1 MRLERCWGGEG
12 FLKLFSCLPACQTL
26 VMERTGA
33 FVLFGDL
40 VRRFWSRTT
49 LKVQTLEVNTWSF
62 LSFPA
67 CILVLD
73 KPTYIRGRRT
83 HRPTWAYWRCIC
95 APCRVKSILHK
106 LHQSYEKH
114 NPASEDSQYKS
125 GSHDIKDSCNHIH
138 YYRILLLTRR
148 RRWIS
153 FRLWVVCVFS
163 GERRKSRRWLQAP
176 KLTNKQMEMKEER
189 L

>member
-1 MRLERCWGGEG
+1 MMMMKMMMMMMMMMTSSQWIFRDLSMEVTCWIGSGRFLLCFELKKWTNVDLKKKKEEHFGKELKRFLLSHLTSKKTLFLHIIFFCTFFLFSAEFDLECQTVGFSMRLERCWGGEG

-67 CILVLD
+67 CILV
-73 KPTYIRGRRT
+73 
-83 HRPTWAYWRCIC
+83 
-95 APCRVKSILHK
+95 
-106 LHQSYEKH
+106 
-114 NPASEDSQYKS
+114 
-125 GSHDIKDSCNHIH
+125 
-138 YYRILLLTRR
+138 
-148 RRWIS
+148 
-153 FRLWVVCVFS
+153 
-163 GERRKSRRWLQAP
+163 
-176 KLTNKQMEMKEER
+176 
-189 L
+189 